1 MPSTAANAVPEPA
14 TRPHHFTV
22 RAEREPSVLSRV
34 VELFVLRD
42 LIPSRVVCEAD
53 ANGIR
58 LEVVV
63 DGLDEVQANHVAQRI
78 RQFPTVESVLLS
90 G

>member
-1 MPSTAANAVPEPA
+1 MPEPA
-14 TRPHHFTV
+14 PRPHHFTA
-22 RAEREPSVLSRV
+22 RAERKPSVLSRV

-42 LIPSRVVCEAD
+42 LIPTRVACDAD

-63 DGLDEVQANHVAQRI
+63 DGLDEVQANHVAQHI
-78 RQFPTVESVLLS
+78 RQFPTVESLLLARD